1 MNVNGLKSFDAR
13 ISFSTSRVVFDN
25 DKLTIT
31 KNIKNISNTTTKFN
45 FVKKVFNA
53 MRKFSTLLMMS
64 QSGRMG
70 IENRKG
76 NIVRYTDEMNILNS
90 RFNECFELQNENSKE
105 LKNKGNEL
113 DSLII
118 NRENLK
124 LTLLN
129 NDIFNE
135 FIHNEKELELILND
149 PEKLKELINNNESF
163 KSKIDNDEKI
173 GKIIKNFLKSN
184 RIELEKNLES
194 AIDLK
199 NKLIIEERKV
209 DHFLSLIENENVSF
223 NDRYSFFNY
232 LNELKRAES
241 FCQQSGNPSDEQLAD
256 VFKNIFEERI
266 SRVKES
272 DVKKIYSEVIDTY
285 HYETFFLKENKSI
298 LANFS
303 SNNEKEKFLSKIN
316 FLVSISESHP
326 DILNNLFDQ
335 NISDK
340 LHDIMHTILN
350 EEYHDSGVNISYF
363 NTKNTWIKEYM
374 NEFYGSERK
383 ITTQSVGTN
392 TENEKITQSVGTNT
406 ENEKI
411 TQSVGKNTENENEK
425 ITQSEG
431 TNTDIQDVDSYNNNA
446 VYSNEKSHDGE
457 VFFEIEG
464 LDSILKEF
472 STELKN
478 RDISNYSQFND
489 AIKNM
494 LDKLSVLS
502 DVITETLESP
512 IVEEKKLLVSVE
524 NMEIFSKTIYSI
536 QQQLVSIKPD
546 YASGLG
552 NINNFYPEIQ
562 RSTEDISDAFENII
576 NIITPSRGSDSTK
589 SEIKTLLS
597 RVFNKINTSKIV
609 LRKEMLNVAIELFDK
624 LVKESESKLTDDF
637 SEVKGK
643 KNTVLTNNK
652 IK

>member
-149 PEKLKELINNNESF
+149 PGKLKELINNNESF

-392 TENEKITQSVGTNT
+392 TENE
-406 ENEKI
+406 
-411 TQSVGKNTENENEK
+411 NEK

-609 LRKEMLNVAIELFDK
+609 FRKEMLNVAIELFDK

>member
-149 PEKLKELINNNESF
+149 PGKLKELINNNESF

-392 TENEKITQSVGTNT
+392 TENE
-406 ENEKI
+406 
-411 TQSVGKNTENENEK
+411 NEK

-457 VFFEIEG
+457 AFFEIEG

-524 NMEIFSKTIYSI
+524 NVEIFSKTIYSI

-576 NIITPSRGSDSTK
+576 NIVTPSRGSDSTK

-609 LRKEMLNVAIELFDK
+609 FRKEMLNVAIELFDK

>member
-149 PEKLKELINNNESF
+149 PGKLKELINNNESF

-285 HYETFFLKENKSI
+285 HYETFF
-298 LANFS
+298 
-303 SNNEKEKFLSKIN
+303 
-316 FLVSISESHP
+316 
-326 DILNNLFDQ
+326 
-335 NISDK
+335 
-340 LHDIMHTILN
+340 
-350 EEYHDSGVNISYF
+350 
-363 NTKNTWIKEYM
+363 
-374 NEFYGSERK
+374 
-383 ITTQSVGTN
+383 
-392 TENEKITQSVGTNT
+392 
-406 ENEKI
+406 
-411 TQSVGKNTENENEK
+411 
-425 ITQSEG
+425 
-431 TNTDIQDVDSYNNNA
+431 
-446 VYSNEKSHDGE
+446 
-457 VFFEIEG
+457 
-464 LDSILKEF
+464 
-472 STELKN
+472 
-478 RDISNYSQFND
+478 
-489 AIKNM
+489 
-494 LDKLSVLS
+494 
-502 DVITETLESP
+502 
-512 IVEEKKLLVSVE
+512 
-524 NMEIFSKTIYSI
+524 
-536 QQQLVSIKPD
+536 
-546 YASGLG
+546 
-552 NINNFYPEIQ
+552 
-562 RSTEDISDAFENII
+562 
-576 NIITPSRGSDSTK
+576 
-589 SEIKTLLS
+589 
-597 RVFNKINTSKIV
+597 
-609 LRKEMLNVAIELFDK
+609 
-624 LVKESESKLTDDF
+624 
-637 SEVKGK
+637 
-643 KNTVLTNNK
+643 
-652 IK
+652 

>member
-173 GKIIKNFLKSN
+173 GKIIKIFLKSN

-392 TENEKITQSVGTNT
+392 TENE
-406 ENEKI
+406 NEKI
-411 TQSVGKNTENENEK
+411 A
-425 ITQSEG
+425 QSEG

-597 RVFNKINTSKIV
+597 RVFNKINTSKII
-609 LRKEMLNVAIELFDK
+609 LRKEMLNVVIELFDK

>member
-149 PEKLKELINNNESF
+149 PGKLKELINNNESF

-392 TENEKITQSVGTNT
+392 TENE
-406 ENEKI
+406 
-411 TQSVGKNTENENEK
+411 NEK

-457 VFFEIEG
+457 AFFEIEG

-576 NIITPSRGSDSTK
+576 NIVTPSRGSDSTK

-609 LRKEMLNVAIELFDK
+609 FRKEMLNVAIELFDK

>member
-392 TENEKITQSVGTNT
+392 T
-406 ENEKI
+406 
-411 TQSVGKNTENENEK
+411 
-425 ITQSEG
+425 
-431 TNTDIQDVDSYNNNA
+431 DIQDVDSYNNNA

>member
-392 TENEKITQSVGTNT
+392 TENE
-406 ENEKI
+406 
-411 TQSVGKNTENENEK
+411 NEK

>member
-163 KSKIDNDEKI
+163 KSKIDNNEKI

-392 TENEKITQSVGTNT
+392 TENE
-406 ENEKI
+406 NEKI
-411 TQSVGKNTENENEK
+411 A
-425 ITQSEG
+425 QSEG

>member
-383 ITTQSVGTN
+383 
-392 TENEKITQSVGTNT
+392 
-406 ENEKI
+406 
-411 TQSVGKNTENENEK
+411 
-425 ITQSEG
+425 
-431 TNTDIQDVDSYNNNA
+431 
-446 VYSNEKSHDGE
+446 
-457 VFFEIEG
+457 
-464 LDSILKEF
+464 
-472 STELKN
+472 
-478 RDISNYSQFND
+478 
-489 AIKNM
+489 
-494 LDKLSVLS
+494 
-502 DVITETLESP
+502 
-512 IVEEKKLLVSVE
+512 
-524 NMEIFSKTIYSI
+524 
-536 QQQLVSIKPD
+536 
-546 YASGLG
+546 
-552 NINNFYPEIQ
+552 
-562 RSTEDISDAFENII
+562 
-576 NIITPSRGSDSTK
+576 
-589 SEIKTLLS
+589 
-597 RVFNKINTSKIV
+597 
-609 LRKEMLNVAIELFDK
+609 
-624 LVKESESKLTDDF
+624 
-637 SEVKGK
+637 
-643 KNTVLTNNK
+643 
-652 IK
+652 